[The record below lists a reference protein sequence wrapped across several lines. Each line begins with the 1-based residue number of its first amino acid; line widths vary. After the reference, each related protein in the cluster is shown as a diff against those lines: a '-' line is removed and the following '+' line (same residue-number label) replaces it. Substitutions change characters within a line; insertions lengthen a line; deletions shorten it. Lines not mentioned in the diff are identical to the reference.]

1 MRMDSNGTSVHLG
14 TTVPRGHVI
23 VSEKWRGSVIVQ
35 RLLGTIKP
43 IFEDGLD
50 SLDFHLPNQTC
61 VLYISETD
69 VVIGNNYKRK
79 LVRFRN
85 ATKLYGIVL
94 TEKTRLS
101 DQYFPFVQKFVV
113 LELGMSLFP
122 VANQAE
128 ASGFLIQW
136 VLEESNEHY
145 RNSFLCKSCCSVV
158 EPVILV
164 LVQKIPGVGKV
175 KALALLQQFPSI
187 QQLSNARTEELEA
200 IVGQTTAQ
208 QIKIFFMKI

>member
-1 MRMDSNGTSVHLG
+1 MFLQYLFLTLLIVHYCMAQYLM
-14 TTVPRGHVI
+14 H
-23 VSEKWRGSVIVQ
+23 K
-35 RLLGTIKP
+35 KP

-113 LELGMSLFP
+113 LELGMPLFP
-122 VANQAE
+122 IANQAE

-136 VLEESNEHY
+136 VSFAFNFSVRMPLIKLNQLTFVSKAKIGEE
-145 RNSFLCKSCCSVV
+145 
-158 EPVILV
+158 
-164 LVQKIPGVGKV
+164 
-175 KALALLQQFPSI
+175 
-187 QQLSNARTEELEA
+187 
-200 IVGQTTAQ
+200 
-208 QIKIFFMKI
+208 